1 MSTTLT
7 RGLLKAALVLCVAA
21 AFWNGACSTEMG
33 GPPKAKIQVSPGTVT
48 FQDTI
53 GNASPA
59 AQTVAI
65 STDNQDSV
73 PGLKATV
80 SYGNGSGWLAVQ
92 LSGNTAPATM
102 TLTSN
107 ITGLEAG
114 TYQATI
120 TIEANDAANSPLA
133 VPVTFEVA
141 PPPPVRISVTPATV
155 SFADTV
161 GTSSPTA
168 QTVSITGEG
177 IGTLTGMH
185 AIVNYGSGA
194 SGWLHVSL
202 SDSTAPAT
210 LTLTPNNAGL
220 NAASYSATVQ
230 IVSPV
235 AGNSPKEL
243 PINFQMSPQPP
254 VAGIV
259 VAAVG
264 NLGACGGELGQESAK
279 LVAAMNPDYVLM
291 LGNSAMPQSGKIT
304 TLQDYM
310 SCYDPVWG
318 QFKSKTYA
326 VVGDKEVDIDTVPPN
341 YGSGMASG
349 ADAYFGADR
358 VGPPGKNWYSFNIGS
373 WHVVALNAQSPGGY
387 TRPKQIQFN
396 AASEQFWWLGEDLK
410 AHSSSKCTLAFWYQA
425 MWWSA
430 SKILPSWKPPLYK
443 DGYRIQDIRGIWTQL
458 YNNNADLVINGT
470 PHIYERFAPMKYDH
484 SYQDP
489 TTTEWAADPARG
501 IAQITSGLGG
511 DGPTRADSA
520 VVRLPVSVYRSGGN
534 GVIKLILGNG
544 EYSWEFINT
553 KYSNIQDRGRGTC
566 H

>member
-1 MSTTLT
+1 MSTIA
-7 RGLLKAALVLCVAA
+7 RRSLLKAALVLCVAA
-21 AFWNGACSTEMG
+21 AFWNGACATEM
-33 GPPKAKIQVSPGTVT
+33 GPPKANIQVNPGTVT
-48 FQDTI
+48 FKDTI
-53 GNASPA
+53 GNASPS
-59 AQTVAI
+59 AQTVTI

-73 PGLKATV
+73 PGLQASV
-80 SYGNGSGWLAVQ
+80 NYGSGSGWLAVQ
-92 LSGNTAPATM
+92 LSGSVAPATM

-107 ITGLEAG
+107 ISGLEPG
-114 TYQATI
+114 TYQATVTI
-120 TIEANDAANSPLA
+120 TANDVANSPLT

-141 PPPPVRISVTPATV
+141 PPPPVRISITPSTIT
-155 SFADTV
+155 FTDTV
-161 GTSSPTA
+161 GSSSPAA
-168 QTVSITGEG
+168 QTVSITAEG
-177 IGTLTGMH
+177 MGALTGMH
-185 AIVNYGSGA
+185 ALVNYGSGGA
-194 SGWLHVSL
+194 GWLNVSL

-220 NAASYSATVQ
+220 NAASYSATIQ

-254 VAGIV
+254 VAGITV
-259 VAAVG
+259 VAVG
-264 NLGACGGELGQESAK
+264 NMGKCGSDLARESAK
-279 LVAAMNPDYVLM
+279 LVAAINPDYVLM
-291 LGNSAMPQSGKIT
+291 LGNSAMPQSGKVT

-326 VVGDKEVDIDTVPPN
+326 VLGDKAVDIHTIAPT
-341 YGSGMASG
+341 YGTGMASG

-358 VGPPGKNWYSFNIGS
+358 IGPPGKNWYSFDIGG
-373 WHVVALNAQSPGGY
+373 WHVIALNAQSPGGY

-396 AASEQFWWLGEDLK
+396 AASEQFWWLGQDLK
-410 AHSSSKCTLAFWYQA
+410 AHTNKCTLAFWYQA
-425 MWWSA
+425 MWYSA
-430 SKILPSWKPPLYK
+430 TKIDPSWKAPLYK
-443 DGYRIQDIRGIWTQL
+443 NGYRIQDIRGIWTQL
-458 YNNNADLVINGT
+458 YNYNADLVVNGT

-489 TTTEWAADPARG
+489 TTTEWAADPVKG

-511 DGPTRADSA
+511 DGPTHADSA

-534 GVIKLILGNG
+534 GVVKLVLGDG
-544 EYSWEFINT
+544 EYSWEFVNT
-553 KYSNIQDRGRGTC
+553 PYSNIQDRGRGTC